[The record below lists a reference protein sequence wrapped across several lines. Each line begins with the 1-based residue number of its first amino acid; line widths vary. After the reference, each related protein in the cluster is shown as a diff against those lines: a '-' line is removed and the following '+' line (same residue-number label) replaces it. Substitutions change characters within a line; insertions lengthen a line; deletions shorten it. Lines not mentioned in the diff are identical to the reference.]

1 MRVPEVE
8 IDASGNIECLSTS
21 ARRLFAAYP
30 SVYRVMRAGSLVI
43 LAPDEGTGSAP
54 REGETVA
61 LAGDIKAMPL
71 LSLLNLLG
79 QNRESGRL
87 LLKLG
92 KSERV
97 VVLKD
102 GEVASV
108 GSNLPAD
115 RLGTF
120 LVRTGRVFEADL
132 ELAEKEATEN
142 GMRIGQVL
150 VEKKLIDVHEL
161 WTSIQSQ
168 ITEIFSEV
176 VGWSEGC
183 FILYRFGPDHQFPA
197 MSTMSMQGLLMEA
210 VRRSDE
216 MSVYRNRI
224 ANFQVAVQ
232 RTAKEPPESME
243 KHEQD
248 AYNVIEEP
256 IHLSEIAKKTRQ
268 TEFDTTRTC
277 YALIKRGL
285 IEVVKDENALEQA
298 AVSLSP
304 DQQARLDV
312 YNLAFREI
320 HEEVVRN
327 GKLENYMIGM
337 MRYLSDRD
345 FKYHIVFRG
354 VTPDSN
360 GALPLESIV
369 KNANDSESSAPM
381 ELIQEALNDLTFF
394 LLFQCGELLDAD
406 SDENLGRRVRL
417 IHSALQ

>member
-1 MRVPEVE
+1 
-8 IDASGNIECLSTS
+8 
-21 ARRLFAAYP
+21 
-30 SVYRVMRAGSLVI
+30 MRAGSLVI

-183 FILYRFGPDHQFPA
+183 FILYRFGPDHQF
-197 MSTMSMQGLLMEA
+197 
-210 VRRSDE
+210 
-216 MSVYRNRI
+216 
-224 ANFQVAVQ
+224 
-232 RTAKEPPESME
+232 
-243 KHEQD
+243 
-248 AYNVIEEP
+248 
-256 IHLSEIAKKTRQ
+256 
-268 TEFDTTRTC
+268 
-277 YALIKRGL
+277 
-285 IEVVKDENALEQA
+285 
-298 AVSLSP
+298 
-304 DQQARLDV
+304 
-312 YNLAFREI
+312 
-320 HEEVVRN
+320 
-327 GKLENYMIGM
+327 
-337 MRYLSDRD
+337 
-345 FKYHIVFRG
+345 
-354 VTPDSN
+354 
-360 GALPLESIV
+360 
-369 KNANDSESSAPM
+369 
-381 ELIQEALNDLTFF
+381 
-394 LLFQCGELLDAD
+394 
-406 SDENLGRRVRL
+406 
-417 IHSALQ
+417 